1 MRARLGHWV
10 LNLDGVL
17 LEDIKELPL
26 HELEL
31 VVVPL
36 YRLLEGGEESLWNLL
51 VLGDLHDE
59 GVVLEVVLL
68 VNQYHIRVVP
78 DALSR

>member
-1 MRARLGHWV
+1 VRARLGHWV

-17 LEDIKELPL
+17 LEDIQELPL

-36 YRLLEGGEESLWNLL
+36 DGLLKGGEESLWDLL

-59 GVVLEVVLL
+59 GIVLEVVLL
-68 VNQYHIRVVP
+68 VNKYHIRVVP
-78 DALSR
+78 DTLSR

>member
-1 MRARLGHWV
+1 MKARLGHWV

-17 LEDIKELPL
+17 LEDIQELPL
-26 HELEL
+26 HELKL

-78 DALSR
+78 DPLSR

>member
-1 MRARLGHWV
+1 MRARFGHWV

-36 YRLLEGGEESLWNLL
+36 YRLLEGGEESLWDLL
-51 VLGDLHDE
+51 ILSDLHDE

-68 VNQYHIRVVP
+68 VNQYHICVVP
-78 DALSR
+78 DPLSR

>member
-17 LEDIKELPL
+17 LEDIQELPL

-36 YRLLEGGEESLWNLL
+36 DRLLEGGEESLWNLL

-59 GVVLEVVLL
+59 GVVLEVVFL
-68 VNQYHIRVVP
+68 VNQYHICVVP
-78 DALSR
+78 DPLSR

>member
-1 MRARLGHWV
+1 MRARLGHGV

-17 LEDIKELPL
+17 LEDIQELPL

-31 VVVPL
+31 VVVAL
-36 YRLLEGGEESLWNLL
+36 DRLLEGGEESLWNLL
-51 VLGDLHDE
+51 ILGDLHDE

-78 DALSR
+78 DPLSR

>member
-1 MRARLGHWV
+1 MRARLGHGV

-17 LEDIKELPL
+17 LEDIQELPL

-31 VVVPL
+31 VVVAL
-36 YRLLEGGEESLWNLL
+36 DRLLEGGEESVWDLL
-51 VLGDLHDE
+51 ILSDLHDE

-78 DALSR
+78 DPLSR